1 MKGLSRYLVFFLICF
16 SLFRETGSSGDSCR
30 RNSDCGANA
39 FCNDRSDC
47 DCETGFYDFPPLT
60 TALSDGCLGNC
71 GELGRTNQ
79 CEGNTQCILTPQGYG
94 ECTCPEN
101 TFGPLECRGNVKQNM
116 YLQRIMYRVFS
127 NHLCLNFNCSGDCK
141 SSLQC
146 SFHGNCEGGK
156 CVCFP
161 EFEGKYCDVKTSM
174 KPTRNLY
181 LLLGAAALPLI
192 LLVPA
197 AFVSS
202 VSSG

>member
-47 DCETGFYDFPPLT
+47 DCETGFYDFSPLT

-101 TFGPLECRGNVKQNM
+101 TFGPPECR
-116 YLQRIMYRVFS
+116 
-127 NHLCLNFNCSGDCK
+127 GDCK

-146 SFHGNCEGGK
+146 SFNGNCEGGK

>member
-1 MKGLSRYLVFFLICF
+1 MKGLSRHLVFFSICF
-16 SLFRETGSSGDSCR
+16 SLIGETRSGGHECYV
-30 RNSDCGANA
+30 NSDCGANA
-39 FCNDRSDC
+39 FCNNNDY
-47 DCETGFYDFPPLT
+47 CECEIGFYDFYPLT

-71 GELGRTNQ
+71 DELGRTNQ

-101 TFGPLECRGNVKQNM
+101 TFGPPECR
-116 YLQRIMYRVFS
+116 
-127 NHLCLNFNCSGDCK
+127 GDCK

-146 SFHGNCEGGK
+146 GFHGNCEGGK
-156 CVCFP
+156 CVCFL
-161 EFEGKYCDVKTSM
+161 EFEGKYCDVKTPM
-174 KPTRNLY
+174 KPRGNLY

-197 AFVSS
+197 AFASA

>member
-1 MKGLSRYLVFFLICF
+1 
-16 SLFRETGSSGDSCR
+16 
-30 RNSDCGANA
+30 
-39 FCNDRSDC
+39 
-47 DCETGFYDFPPLT
+47 
-60 TALSDGCLGNC
+60 
-71 GELGRTNQ
+71 
-79 CEGNTQCILTPQGYG
+79 NTQCILTPQGFG

-101 TFGPLECRGNVKQNM
+101 TFGPPECR
-116 YLQRIMYRVFS
+116 
-127 NHLCLNFNCSGDCK
+127 GDCK